1 MGASDGLKIGAGLL
15 ITVLIVSI
23 MFSIY
28 KSGANMT
35 NKGLSQAADL
45 TANANDIDKQKY
57 EGMTITGDQVM
68 QVISDYWEDS
78 TCEIVVC
85 TLDGVNA
92 VYNKESTDG
101 TYTVPFNEALTGMP
115 SADCKGRA
123 FANDATVSKI
133 PDTELN
139 STTVEND
146 NLGDDKKT
154 YDVAKAAKL
163 TGNAII
169 IDAARLVQNPTGT
182 THTILATPNG
192 YNTGATMGSGG
203 YISTTSNFL
212 GSIQKDANGTIRRI
226 TFVQKG

>member
-57 EGMTITGDQVM
+57 EGMTITGDQVQ
-68 QVISDYWEDS
+68 QVISDYWEEP

-101 TYTVPFNEALTGMP
+101 TYAVPFQEALTGMP

-123 FANDATVSKI
+123 FANDLTVSQI
-133 PDTELN
+133 PNTL
-139 STTVEND
+139 SASSVQND
-146 NLGDDKKT
+146 NLADKKT
-154 YDVAKAAKL
+154 YNVADVANL

-169 IDAARLVQNPTGT
+169 VDAARLVQNPGGT
-182 THTILATPNG
+182 NTILATPNG
-192 YNTGATMGSGG
+192 YNTGASMGSGG

>member
-68 QVISDYWEDS
+68 QVISDYWEEP

-92 VYNKESTDG
+92 VYNKESSDG

-123 FANDATVSKI
+123 FANDETVSKI
-133 PDTELN
+133 PSELN
-139 STTVEND
+139 PSGVNND
-146 NLGDDKKT
+146 NLEGTKTT
-154 YDVAKAAKL
+154 YDVAKAANL

-169 IDAARLVQNPTGT
+169 VDAAKLVQNPTGA

>member
-1 MGASDGLKIGAGLL
+1 MDASEGLSIGAKLL
-15 ITVLIVSI
+15 ICVFIVSV
-23 MFSIY
+23 MFAIY
-28 KSGANMT
+28 KAGSNMT

-45 TANANDIDKQKY
+45 TATANDIDKQKY
-57 EGMTITGDQVM
+57 EGMTITGDQVQ
-68 QVISDYWEDS
+68 QVISDYWEEP

-101 TYTVPFNEALTGMP
+101 TYAVPFQETLTGMP
-115 SADCKGRA
+115 STDCKGRA
-123 FANDATVSKI
+123 FANDLTVTNIS
-133 PDTELN
+133 
-139 STTVEND
+139 
-146 NLGDDKKT
+146 
-154 YDVAKAAKL
+154 
-163 TGNAII
+163 GNAII

>member
-1 MGASDGLKIGAGLL
+1 MDASEGLSIGAKLL
-15 ITVLIVSI
+15 ICVFIVSV
-23 MFSIY
+23 MFAIY
-28 KSGANMT
+28 KAGSNMT

-45 TANANDIDKQKY
+45 TATANDIDKQKY
-57 EGMTITGDQVM
+57 EGMTITGDQVQ
-68 QVISDYWEDS
+68 QVISDYWEEP

-101 TYTVPFNEALTGMP
+101 TYAVPFQETLTGMP
-115 SADCKGRA
+115 STDCKGRA
-123 FANDATVSKI
+123 FANDLTVSKI
-133 PDTELN
+133 PSDLTAKAT
-139 STTVEND
+139 SVEND
-146 NLGDDKKT
+146 NLKDKTT
-154 YDVAKAAKL
+154 YNVADVANIS
-163 TGNAII
+163 GNAII

>member
-68 QVISDYWEDS
+68 QVISDYWEEP

-101 TYTVPFNEALTGMP
+101 TYAVPFQEALTGMP

-123 FANDATVSKI
+123 FANDLTVSKI
-133 PDTELN
+133 PDTLQH
-139 STTVEND
+139 SGVDND
-146 NLGDDKKT
+146 NLKDKTT
-154 YDVAKAAKL
+154 YDVAKAANL

-169 IDAARLVQNPTGT
+169 IDAARLVQNPAGT

>member
-1 MGASDGLKIGAGLL
+1 MGASEGLSIGAKLL
-15 ITVLIVSI
+15 ICVFIVTV
-23 MFSIY
+23 MFTIY
-28 KSGANMT
+28 KVGTNMT
-35 NKGLSQAADL
+35 NKGLSQAADV

-68 QVISDYWEDS
+68 QVISDYWEEP

-101 TYTVPFNEALTGMP
+101 TYAVPFQEALTGMP

-123 FANDATVSKI
+123 FANDLTISQLPTSVAAS
-133 PDTELN
+133 
-139 STTVEND
+139 SYQND
-146 NLGDDKKT
+146 NLGDKKT
-154 YDVAKAAKL
+154 YNVADIANIS
-163 TGNAII
+163 GNAII
-169 IDAARLVQNPTGT
+169 VDAARLVQNPGGT
-182 THTILATPNG
+182 NTILATPNG
-192 YNTGATMGSGG
+192 YNTGASMGSGG

>member
-1 MGASDGLKIGAGLL
+1 MGASEGLSIGAKLL
-15 ITVLIVSI
+15 ICVFIVSI
-23 MFSIY
+23 MFTIY
-28 KSGANMT
+28 KVGTNMT
-35 NKGLSQAADL
+35 NKGLSQAADV

-68 QVISDYWEDS
+68 QVISDYWEEP

-101 TYTVPFNEALTGMP
+101 TYAVPFQEALTGMP

-123 FANDATVSKI
+123 FANDLTISQLPTSVAAS
-133 PDTELN
+133 
-139 STTVEND
+139 SYQND
-146 NLGDDKKT
+146 NLSDKKT
-154 YDVAKAAKL
+154 YNVADVANISE
-163 TGNAII
+163 NAII
-169 IDAARLVQNPTGT
+169 VDAARLVQNPGGT
-182 THTILATPNG
+182 NTILATPNG
-192 YNTGATMGSGG
+192 YNTGASMGSGG

>member
-1 MGASDGLKIGAGLL
+1 MGASEGLSIGAKLL
-15 ITVLIVSI
+15 ICVFIVSI
-23 MFSIY
+23 MFTIY
-28 KSGANMT
+28 KVGTNMT

-57 EGMTITGDQVM
+57 EGMTITGDQVQ
-68 QVISDYWEDS
+68 QVISDYWEEP

-101 TYTVPFNEALTGMP
+101 TYTVPFQEALTGMP

-123 FANDATVSKI
+123 FANDLTISQLPTSIAAS
-133 PDTELN
+133 
-139 STTVEND
+139 SYQND
-146 NLGDDKKT
+146 NLSDKKT
-154 YDVAKAAKL
+154 YNVADVANI

-169 IDAARLVQNPTGT
+169 VDAARLVQNPGGT
-182 THTILATPNG
+182 NTILATPNG
-192 YNTGATMGSGG
+192 YNTGASMGSGG

>member
-1 MGASDGLKIGAGLL
+1 MGASEGLSIGAKLL
-15 ITVLIVSI
+15 ICVFIVSI
-23 MFSIY
+23 MFTIY
-28 KSGANMT
+28 KVGTNMT
-35 NKGLSQAADL
+35 NKGLSQAADV

-68 QVISDYWEDS
+68 QVISDYWEEP

-101 TYTVPFNEALTGMP
+101 TYAVPFQEALTGMP

-123 FANDATVSKI
+123 FANDLTISQLPTSVAAS
-133 PDTELN
+133 
-139 STTVEND
+139 SYQND
-146 NLGDDKKT
+146 NLGDKKT
-154 YDVAKAAKL
+154 YNVADIANIS
-163 TGNAII
+163 GNAII
-169 IDAARLVQNPTGT
+169 VDAARLVQNPGGT
-182 THTILATPNG
+182 NTILATPNG
-192 YNTGATMGSGG
+192 YNTGASMGSGG